1 VHTSDLVIVG
11 RFSASTTV
19 ELFERGGEVDDKWDV
34 LRSQTSAV
42 RSMSISLCL
51 ISREES
57 DSWEPVEMISDC
69 YKIVSKKRSSVGYLM

>member
-1 VHTSDLVIVG
+1 MHTSGLVIVG

-19 ELFERGGEVDDKWDV
+19 GISERGGEVDGKWDV

-69 YKIVSKKRSSVGYLM
+69 YKIASKRLSVGYLM